1 VRSQRKLISV
11 LKSTTSDQRYE
22 SLSWFVY
29 NLFGSTLPIWLGGYI
44 LLPVF
49 GKHFNWLEYSQH
61 GELVLYSAAFLAPT
75 LRLIGKDVE
84 DSVFVR
90 RQSFLFVGWI
100 CLTAAVALY
109 SGVIS
114 AAEMPP
120 NTIHVNTYL
129 LFRFSIF
136 LFVVS
141 VVFSSL
147 VRLIDFQRIQPK
159 QIFSLQRASETRLE
173 DEFEKTTPPIKE
185 KAPGAEILEAIHQQF
200 APEAREGPEAAP
212 AHTDDSRNDN
222 SNAEGV
228 ADDGSRED

>member
-1 VRSQRKLISV
+1 MSV
-11 LKSTTSDQRYE
+11 LKSTTTEQRYE
-22 SLSWFVY
+22 SFGWFVY

-49 GKHFNWLEYSQH
+49 GRHFSWLEYSQH

-120 NTIHVNTYL
+120 NAIHVNTNL

-173 DEFEKTTPPIKE
+173 DEFEKTAPPIRE
-185 KAPGAEILEAIHQQF
+185 EASSAGVREAIHQRSEPD
-200 APEAREGPEAAP
+200 AIKGPQ
-212 AHTDDSRNDN
+212 TDN
-222 SNAEGV
+222 SNGQED
-228 ADDGSRED
+228 ADDGTRKD